1 MVMDNLGPLQ
11 LVAYGGNIY
20 GEGISCEMIGFPVFC
35 DDHGVFDIRA
45 LAFFA
50 EFLEPG
56 FYCFIIIIRYIRLPS
71 HGHMVITV
79 RRPASSEAFD
89 GL

>member
-1 MVMDNLGPLQ
+1 MV
-11 LVAYGGNIY
+11 
-20 GEGISCEMIGFPVFC
+20 GFPVLC
-35 DDHGVFDIRA
+35 DDHGAFNIRA

-50 EFLEPG
+50 ECLEPG
-56 FYCFIIIIRYIRLPS
+56 FYCLIIIIRYIRLLS